1 MRAILSCLLL
11 SGCAALPWQG
21 ERHDPRAIFDAY
33 LIAHGMVRSYEER
46 IDADP
51 AVTLELSRL
60 DQRASLALGDLARAP
75 DSDSDDSA
83 RAVAA
88 LTDFAAR
95 QTTLRR

>member
-1 MRAILSCLLL
+1 MRTALFCLLL
-11 SGCAALPWQG
+11 TGCASLSWQAA
-21 ERHDPRAIFDAY
+21 RHDPNAIFDAY

-46 IDADP
+46 VDAAP
-51 AVTLELSRL
+51 AVTLELQRL
-60 DQRASLALGDLARAP
+60 DVRARLALVDLARAP
-75 DSDSDDSA
+75 DSDADDSA